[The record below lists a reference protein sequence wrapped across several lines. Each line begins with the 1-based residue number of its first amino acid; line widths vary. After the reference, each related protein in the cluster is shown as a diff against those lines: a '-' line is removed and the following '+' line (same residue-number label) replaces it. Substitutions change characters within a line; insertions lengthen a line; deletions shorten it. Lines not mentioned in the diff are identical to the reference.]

1 MRHELSGAGTLSVV
15 LPFPA
20 LGRRGRSA
28 AMRRGTDPSAGREAS
43 PGEPSGPGPA
53 EPTTAYK
60 RGQDFIQRCITGDP
74 ATRDEFVVEYSGLI
88 RFAIAAVL
96 RHRGITLLREEIDDL
111 THNVIV
117 SLFDR
122 DCRKLK
128 MYEGRNQASFAT
140 FVRVCATRL
149 TLDHLRYR
157 QRRPTMVSAEQ
168 GGDDARDLLV
178 DSPDPHLGPEEHA
191 AIGEDLA
198 ELRRLV
204 AELPAREQLLVRL
217 HMVEGLEIPD
227 VARVLGITEN
237 ATHVLK
243 SRVRSKLR
251 AQLQARDDAGAHEG
265 DDRA

>member
-1 MRHELSGAGTLSVV
+1 MKR
-15 LPFPA
+15 PA
-20 LGRRGRSA
+20 APTANGPASA
-28 AMRRGTDPSAGREAS
+28 AAGGSAAAPRDDSAWQ
-43 PGEPSGPGPA
+43 
-53 EPTTAYK
+53 
-60 RGQDFIQRCITGDP
+60 RGQDFIQRCIAGAP
-74 ATRDEFVVEYSGLI
+74 GTRDEFVVEYSGLI

-157 QRRPTMVSAEQ
+157 SRRPQIAPDMQ
-168 GGDDARDLLV
+168 GGDDVRDALA
-178 DSPDPHLGPEEHA
+178 DTADASLGPEEQA
-191 AIGEDLA
+191 SLSEDLDT
-198 ELRRLV
+198 LKRLV
-204 AELPAREQLLVRL
+204 AALSPREQLLVRL
-217 HMVEGLEIPD
+217 HFVDGLDIPD
-227 VARVLGITEN
+227 VARALGVSEN

-243 SRVRSKLR
+243 SRLRAKLR
-251 AQLQARDDAGAHEG
+251 GQMRAEAGEDA
-265 DDRA
+265 